1 MRIPPYIFL
10 LLLLMACV
18 EPFEVDIPF
27 QERFLVVEG
36 LITDQAET
44 YTVMLS
50 YSSAVSSD
58 EVVTV
63 NNAAVSVESQSGAI
77 FPFSEQ
83 EPGIFISN
91 ILTFQA
97 KVDESYRLLIELDGK
112 SYASS
117 YALLTASPP
126 IDSLYWE
133 YDARVTAAG
142 ALQGTQIYV
151 DVENS
156 QAISSFYRYQWVET
170 WKYGI
175 LYPANYIYLGNN
187 QDQTVQ
193 AYPTCYQTKSSE
205 GINIAS
211 TVQNST
217 DKLLGHPLDFVT
229 TNSNRLD
236 KRYSV
241 LVRQYVVGEEE
252 FLFWKTIKE
261 STENVGS
268 LFDRQPQSRL
278 GNVQNINDPTEAV
291 LGYFSASGLSEKR
304 LFIDRTE
311 LPLGTRIQNGFRECG
326 ATLDTLQ
333 RSEAGFTQAEIDQNI
348 FALLNQGRVFYDFA
362 DRPAISGYIFTSP
375 ACSDCR
381 VLGGTEVK
389 PDFWVE

>member
-1 MRIPPYIFL
+1 
-10 LLLLMACV
+10 MACID
-18 EPFEVDIPF
+18 PFEVDIPF
-27 QERFLVVEG
+27 EERFLVVEG
-36 LITDQAET
+36 VITDQAEP
-44 YTVMLS
+44 YFIKLS
-50 YSSAVSSD
+50 YSSPVSSD
-58 EVVTV
+58 EVITV
-63 NNAAVSVESQSGAI
+63 SNAELKVESQSGSI
-77 FPFSEQ
+77 YPFSEQ
-83 EPGIFISN
+83 ETGVFVSNTLNFKGVPG
-91 ILTFQA
+91 
-97 KVDESYRLLIELDGK
+97 ESYRLLIELDGK

-117 YALLTASPP
+117 YVLLKASPP
-126 IDSLYWE
+126 IDNLYWE
-133 YDARVTAAG
+133 YDARVTGAG
-142 ALQGTQIYV
+142 ALEGVQIYV
-151 DVENS
+151 DVEDPEAKS
-156 QAISSFYRYQWVET
+156 RFYRYQWVET

-193 AYPTCYQTKSSE
+193 AYPTCYQTKPTE

-211 TVQNST
+211 TAQNSS

-229 TNSNRLD
+229 SESNRLD

-241 LVRQYVVGEEE
+241 LVRQYVMEEEE

-278 GNVQNINDPTEAV
+278 GNIQNTNDPTEAV
-291 LGYFSASGLSEKR
+291 LGYFSASGVSEKR
-304 LFIDRTE
+304 LYISRSE
-311 LPLGTRIQNGFRECG
+311 LPLGIRIQNGFRECG

-333 RSEAGFTQAEIDQNI
+333 RADAGFTQEEIDFNI
-348 FALLNQGRVFYDFA
+348 ATLLSQGRVFYDFA

-375 ACSDCR
+375 ECSDCR